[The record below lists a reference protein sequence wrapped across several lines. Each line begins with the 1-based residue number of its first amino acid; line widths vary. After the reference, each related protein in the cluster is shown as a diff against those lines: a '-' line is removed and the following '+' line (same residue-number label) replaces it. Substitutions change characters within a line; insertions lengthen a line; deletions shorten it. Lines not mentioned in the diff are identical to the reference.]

1 MSAGPA
7 KPRALLVDDDPGVLR
22 FLSIAF
28 GRMGWEVQCLTDGQ
42 GAYEAARANLP
53 DLVILDLMMPGL
65 DGYAV
70 LAHLRQDDALRD
82 VPVVLLSGE
91 PAGVHDAIGQ
101 ELGATAYLQ
110 KPLGLAALRSFL
122 DRLGSRSGA

>member
-1 MSAGPA
+1 MSAGSS
-7 KPRALLVDDDPGVLR
+7 KPRALIVDDDVTVLR

-28 GRMGWEVQCLTDGQ
+28 ARMGWETTTLTDGA
-42 GAYEAARANLP
+42 GAADAARAEVP

-70 LAHLRQDDALRD
+70 LAHLRQDPAMRD

-91 PAGVHDAIGQ
+91 PADVHDVIGQ

-110 KPLGLAALRSFL
+110 KPLGVADLKRFL
-122 DRLGSRSGA
+122 DRLALRSGA

>member
-1 MSAGPA
+1 MPA
-7 KPRALLVDDDPGVLR
+7 KPRALIVDDDVTVLR

-28 GRMGWEVQCLTDGQ
+28 SRMGWEVTALTDG
-42 GAYEAARANLP
+42 ADAFDAARADKP

-70 LAHLRQDDALRD
+70 LAHLRQNESLRD

-91 PAGVHDAIGQ
+91 PAGVHDSIGM

-110 KPLGLAALRSFL
+110 KPLGLADLRRFL
-122 DRLGSRSGA
+122 DRLALRSGA